1 MTGKLLISESS
12 QNHTHQESET
22 NGHGPINVWLVGQQ
36 ASPSQRRNRYV
47 QELFSHPAMMLPEL
61 ARQIIERS

>member
-36 ASPSQRRNRYV
+36 ASPS
-47 QELFSHPAMMLPEL
+47 
-61 ARQIIERS
+61 